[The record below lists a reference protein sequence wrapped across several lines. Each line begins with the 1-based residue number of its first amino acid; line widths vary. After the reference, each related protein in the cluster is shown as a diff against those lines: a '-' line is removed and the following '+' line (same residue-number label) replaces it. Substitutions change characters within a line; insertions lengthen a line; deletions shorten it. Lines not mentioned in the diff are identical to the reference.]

1 MALRGV
7 LFYEKVVKSVVNPSG
22 LLPPL
27 LLMAYKHFLGFH
39 TAVKFHLGILKL
51 DVGIG
56 VQCDADVRMSHDV
69 LQCFGVHSAL
79 CHVGAE
85 SVSAHM
91 GGDFRKLYFVNA
103 VVLV

>member
-1 MALRGV
+1 MSYRGV
-7 LFYEKVVKSVVNPSG
+7 LFYEKAVKSVVNPSG

-56 VQCDADVRMSHDV
+56 VQCDADIRMSHDV
-69 LQCFGVHSAL
+69 L
-79 CHVGAE
+79 
-85 SVSAHM
+85 
-91 GGDFRKLYFVNA
+91 
-103 VVLV
+103 

>member
-39 TAVKFHLGILKL
+39 TAVKFRLGILKL

-56 VQCDADVRMSHDV
+56 VQRDADIRMSHDV
-69 LQCFGVHSAL
+69 L
-79 CHVGAE
+79 
-85 SVSAHM
+85 
-91 GGDFRKLYFVNA
+91 
-103 VVLV
+103 